1 MEMTAIETASE
12 LPVELGL
19 AEGRVRT
26 LIPPIDAFL
35 GGLRPGELSLVDSSD
50 RLVFHLVNMICV
62 SGVREGLRVAWVDG
76 GNSANPYELTGI
88 CKRLRVRPEH
98 ALEEITVARAFT
110 AYQMSSLVEDVLP
123 QQLEEP
129 GVIVVSCFADLYQ
142 DADMPW
148 SEAEVLMRRGFAK
161 LKEMAALGHTV
172 LVTNYGPEKLLAKRG
187 LKDMAYG
194 AADTLLKIE
203 QRGPTARLLLPR
215 EGRGMHYRPTAPAQ
229 TTLDEFGGR

>member
-12 LPVELGL
+12 LPMDFGM

-35 GGLRPGELSLVDSSD
+35 GGLRPGELSLIDSSD
-50 RLVFHLVNMICV
+50 RLVFHLVNMINV
-62 SGVREGLRVAWVDG
+62 SAVREGLRVAWVDG

-98 ALEEITVARAFT
+98 ALEEIVVARAFT
-110 AYQMSSLVEDVLP
+110 AYQMSALVEDMLP

-129 GVIVVSCFADLYQ
+129 GVVVVSCFADLYQ
-142 DADMPW
+142 DVDMAW
-148 SEAEVLMRRGFAK
+148 SEAEQLMKRGFAK
-161 LKEMAALGHTV
+161 LRELAAQGHVV
-172 LVTNYGPEKLLAKRG
+172 LVTNYGPEKLLARKG
-187 LKDMAYG
+187 LRDMAYG

-203 QRGPTARLLLPR
+203 ARGPTARLLLPR
-215 EGRGMHYRPTAPAQ
+215 EGRGMQYRPVAPAQ
-229 TTLDEFGGR
+229 TTLDEFGRY